1 MYVGELALW
10 SQFWSKKHQTTTKIG
25 TSEKNK
31 LRWSFK
37 QKLNALSVTSQAPT
51 VESITK
57 LDATNMD
64 TEKTFKGGCKFLLDW
79 FNSKLT

>member
-1 MYVGELALW
+1 MP
-10 SQFWSKKHQTTTKIG
+10 SSKVKQQRNQTDGIG
-25 TSEKNK
+25 TSQKNK
-31 LRWSFK
+31 LRRSFK